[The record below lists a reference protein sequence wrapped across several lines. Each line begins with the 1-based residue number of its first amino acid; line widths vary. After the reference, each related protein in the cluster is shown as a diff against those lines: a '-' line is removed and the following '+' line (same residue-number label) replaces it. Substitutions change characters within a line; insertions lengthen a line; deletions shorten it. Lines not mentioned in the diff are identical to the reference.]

1 MDNLTYKQ
9 QQIYEYIKKYMNVH
23 GNSPSL
29 TELMAFTQIKTK
41 QGVIKH
47 LKLLEKK
54 GVLKRTGEPRGI
66 KLMKNNK
73 SFVNIPIL
81 GKANAGQPLILAQEE
96 LIGEIQLDE
105 TLLPVNGSDVF
116 AVIVKG
122 DSMNRRK
129 IRGKYIE
136 DNSLALVRRTKNV
149 IDGDVVLA
157 VIEQEATI
165 KSYMQ
170 KEDMI
175 ILYPES
181 TNKQH
186 TPIYLSEE
194 STDLFDINGKVVAV
208 LDNPIY

>member
-1 MDNLTYKQ
+1 MDNLTSRQ
-9 QQIYEYIKKYMNVH
+9 QEIYEYIRKYQGLNGV
-23 GNSPSL
+23 SPSL
-29 TELMAFTQIKTK
+29 SELMNFTNISTK

-47 LKLLEKK
+47 LKLLERK

-66 KLMKNNK
+66 QLITGGG

-81 GKANAGQPLILAQEE
+81 GRANAGQPLILAQEE

-105 TLLPVNGSDVF
+105 SLLPVNGPDIF

-122 DSMNRRK
+122 DSMNKRM
-129 IRGKYIE
+129 IRNKYIE
-136 DNSLALVRRTKNV
+136 DNSLALIRRTRNV

-165 KSYMQ
+165 KTFMQ
-170 KEDMI
+170 KDDMV

-181 TNKQH
+181 TNTKH
-186 TPIYLSEE
+186 KPIYLSEE
-194 STDLFDINGKVVAV
+194 SKDLFDINGKVVAV

>member
-1 MDNLTYKQ
+1 MDNLTIKQ
-9 QQIYEYIKKYMNVH
+9 YQIYEFIKKYMGLN
-23 GNSPSL
+23 GMAPSL
-29 TELMAFTQIKTK
+29 TELMSFTQINTK

-66 KLMKNNK
+66 KLIKNNK
-73 SFVNIPIL
+73 NFVNIPIL

-105 TLLPVNGSDVF
+105 TLLPVNGIDLF

-122 DSMNRRK
+122 DSMNQRK
-129 IRGKYIE
+129 IRNKFIE
-136 DNSLALVRRTKNV
+136 DNSLAVIRRTKNI

-170 KEDMI
+170 KENMV

-181 TNKQH
+181 SNKLH
-186 TPIYLSEE
+186 KPIYVSEE
-194 STDLFDINGKVVAV
+194 STDLFEINGKVVAV

>member
-1 MDNLTYKQ
+1 MDNLTEKQ
-9 QQIYEYIKKYMNVH
+9 SQIFEFIKKYMNLN
-23 GNSPSL
+23 GKAPSL
-29 TELMAFTQIKTK
+29 SELMNFTNIQTK

-54 GVLKRTGEPRGI
+54 GVIKRTGEPRGI
-66 KLMKNNK
+66 KLIKNNK
-73 SFVNIPIL
+73 NFVNIPIL

-105 TLLPVNGSDVF
+105 NLLPVNGTDVF

-122 DSMNRRK
+122 DSMNERE
-129 IRGKYIE
+129 IRGKFIQ
-136 DNSLALVRRTKNV
+136 DNSLALVRRTKN
-149 IDGDVVLA
+149 ILDGDVVLA

-165 KSYMQ
+165 KTFMQ
-170 KEDMI
+170 KDDMV

-181 TNKQH
+181 SNKLH
-186 TPIYLSEE
+186 KPIYLSEE
-194 STDLFDINGKVVAV
+194 SKDLFEINGKIVAV